1 MVKLNSKD
9 TYQVIKDDYRDD
21 DYSLFSLYLPIVGYR
36 SIALYKLLIS
46 ESYKRVIVENHDRLC
61 ILLNIS
67 IDDLYEARL
76 RLEEVMLLKT
86 FNKENKYLYQIISPL
101 SANVF
106 LTNEFLTNELLKAIG
121 VEQYEITATKFLS
134 DKISTIDYK
143 DITSKFVDGISN
155 KFDNEVV
162 FSQIKPIFDFK
173 DINNEDIDF
182 NYEYFIRNTS
192 DLVFPIEAR
201 NETNLRLIGKL
212 ATLYGISEDTMSI
225 LVGRCSSYENGTL
238 DISKLKVLARRQKPE
253 KTEHEDPYM
262 LSPVAFLQNKQNG
275 IPVTSVDA
283 KLLNYLSLQLN
294 LKHEVIN
301 VLIEY
306 VLDINQNKLPK
317 NYVEKIA
324 GEWVRENIDS
334 KEKAIKKTK
343 QTSFSQPKTLVLPE
357 YYSNEI
363 VEDSD
368 LDIDD
373 EKVQELKDRLKR
385 I

>member
-46 ESYKRVIVENHDRLC
+46 ESYKRVVVENHDRLC

-76 RLEEVMLLKT
+76 RLEEAMLLKT

-238 DISKLKVLARRQKPE
+238 DISKLKALARRQKPE

-363 VEDSD
+363 VEDSN

>member
-76 RLEEVMLLKT
+76 RLEEAMLLKT

>member
-76 RLEEVMLLKT
+76 RLEEAMLLKT

-238 DISKLKVLARRQKPE
+238 DISKLKALARRQKPE

-283 KLLNYLSLQLN
+283 KLLNYLSSQLN

-363 VEDSD
+363 VEDSN

>member
-76 RLEEVMLLKT
+76 RLEEAMLLKT

-238 DISKLKVLARRQKPE
+238 DISKLKALARRQKPE

>member
-76 RLEEVMLLKT
+76 RLEEAMLLKT

-283 KLLNYLSLQLN
+283 KLLNYLSSQLN

-363 VEDSD
+363 VEDSN

>member
-46 ESYKRVIVENHDRLC
+46 ESYKRVVVENHDRLC

-76 RLEEVMLLKT
+76 RLEEAMLLKT

-363 VEDSD
+363 VEDCN

>member
-76 RLEEVMLLKT
+76 RLEEAMLLKT

-363 VEDSD
+363 VEDSN

>member
-76 RLEEVMLLKT
+76 RLEEAMLLKT

-343 QTSFSQPKTLVLPE
+343 QTSFHSQKL
-357 YYSNEI
+357 
-363 VEDSD
+363 
-368 LDIDD
+368 
-373 EKVQELKDRLKR
+373 
-385 I
+385 

>member
-46 ESYKRVIVENHDRLC
+46 ESYKRVVVENHDRLC

-76 RLEEVMLLKT
+76 RLEEAMLLKT

-363 VEDSD
+363 VEDSN

>member
-46 ESYKRVIVENHDRLC
+46 ESYKRVVVENHDRLC

-363 VEDSD
+363 VEDSN

>member
-363 VEDSD
+363 VEDSN

>member
-76 RLEEVMLLKT
+76 RLEEAMLLKT

-363 VEDSD
+363 VEDCN

>member
-363 VEDSD
+363 VEDCN